1 MIPLGCLGDGA
12 VVSPPTKKKPTG
24 FAVPIGSGA
33 PVNARHFAKLVGAKK
48 SNFTMVFVGD
58 IW

>member
-1 MIPLGCLGDGA
+1 MDVWDGA

-33 PVNARHFAKLVGAKK
+33 PVNSRHFAKLVGAKK